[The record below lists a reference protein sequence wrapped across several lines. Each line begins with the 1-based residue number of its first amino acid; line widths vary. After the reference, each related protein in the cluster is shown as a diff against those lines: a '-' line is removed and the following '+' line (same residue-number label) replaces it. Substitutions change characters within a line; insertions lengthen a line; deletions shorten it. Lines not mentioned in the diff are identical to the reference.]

1 MKTPL
6 ILSVA
11 VLAALAGGPA
21 SAARL
26 VPASSD
32 DLVADRLVA
41 LPAPAHAVER
51 KPVAFAWALDPSAR
65 VARVPAFVGESREW
79 YTQLDAAQL
88 RQGIAIDTTAP
99 GAVVRLSPLGKSAA
113 VAPDAIEL
121 RQGGRAIATDRAFAS
136 KADTSALQAA
146 GFDPGAGSVVARIA
160 PALGS
165 GRFEVRLAQAEGRY
179 LLHVFEPDSAAVLHS
194 GATRAAV
201 HAGDRLEVE
210 ARLDLARGVAPGTQ
224 FGGQLVAPS
233 GRTVDLRFV
242 AAPGGAV
249 KAIATL
255 PADAAVERGLWEAQ
269 VFAEGTDGDLR
280 VQRDGRVAFAVAQP
294 TARLD
299 GEVHIARSGVAFDLP
314 VQVRSPGR
322 YEVAA
327 TLFATGGDGIA
338 RPVAQAASA
347 AWLEPGARS
356 LHLAFD
362 RRHVPLGYG
371 APYEVRQLT
380 LKDQARM
387 GLLESRELA
396 VRVADPASV
405 PRARDT
411 DRR

>member
-1 MKTPL
+1 MKIHLT
-6 ILSVA
+6 LSVA
-11 VLAALAGGPA
+11 LLAAIAGGPA

-26 VPASSD
+26 QPASAD
-32 DLVADRLVA
+32 DLVAQRLVA
-41 LPAPAHAVER
+41 LPAPTHAVER
-51 KPVAFAWALDPSAR
+51 KPVAFAWALDPTAS
-65 VARVPAFVGESREW
+65 VDRVPAFVGESREW
-79 YTQLDAAQL
+79 YTSLDAAQL
-88 RQGIAIDTTAP
+88 RQGVAIDTTAP
-99 GAVVRLSPLGKSAA
+99 GALVRLSPLGKSAA
-113 VAPDAIEL
+113 SAPAARERRRD
-121 RQGGRAIATDRAFAS
+121 GRAIPGDRAFAS
-136 KADTSALQAA
+136 RADASALQAA

-165 GRFEVRLAQAEGRY
+165 GRVEVRLAQAQGRY

-201 HAGDRLEVE
+201 HAGDRVEVE

-233 GRTVDLRFV
+233 GRAVDLRFV

-249 KAIATL
+249 KALATL
-255 PADAAVERGLWEAQ
+255 PADAAVESGLWEAQ
-269 VFAEGTDGDLR
+269 VFAEGRDGDRR

-294 TARLD
+294 TARLS
-299 GEVHIARSGVAFDLP
+299 GEVRIAPSGIAFDLP

-347 AWLEPGARS
+347 AWFEPGARS
-356 LHLAFD
+356 LTLAFD
-362 RRHVPLGYG
+362 RNHVPLGYG
-371 APYEVRQLT
+371 APYEVRELT

-387 GLLESRELA
+387 GLLERRELA
-396 VRVADPASV
+396 MRVAATAT
-405 PRARDT
+405 PRSRDR